1 MKSVIVIIF
10 DKPSNSSLLFT
21 CINDDVNYRLILCS
35 CAHALIIIW
44 TWGFCATAERR
55 GLCHRKNRLLVT
67 RFRDDYTST
76 KSCAEVW
83 SLNND
88 CDFNHDDF
96 IFQFW
101 WSTIFFQRRVG
112 ADTTLLEWWCI
123 WYIASFCNGFYLLA
137 ARLHGNKISQLGN
150 SRHAEHWA
158 LWLNVKLDPEP
169 SYVHSWTKE
178 KRRSYEMW
186 VWCAS
191 ILIRSLIV

>member
-21 CINDDVNYRLILCS
+21 CINDDVNYRLMLCS
-35 CAHALIIIW
+35 CAHALIILW

-83 SLNND
+83 SLNDD

-101 WSTIFFQRRVG
+101 WSTIFFQWRVG
-112 ADTTLLEWWCI
+112 ADTTLSWSDD
-123 WYIASFCNGFYLLA
+123 ASGILPHSVMDFIYLQ
-137 ARLHGNKISQLGN
+137 RDCMTI
-150 SRHAEHWA
+150 R
-158 LWLNVKLDPEP
+158 
-169 SYVHSWTKE
+169 Y
-178 KRRSYEMW
+178 RS
-186 VWCAS
+186 
-191 ILIRSLIV
+191 